1 MAKDLAK
8 QIGYIYIDSGAMYRA
23 TTLYA
28 IQQNFFSGE
37 KLMDER
43 LKLAMNDIHISFK
56 SNPVTGKPDTY
67 LNGMDVEDEIR
78 SMQVASKVSEVSAL
92 KFVREEMVRQQQ
104 AMGSEKGI
112 VMDGRDIGT
121 VVFPD
126 AELKIF
132 VTAKPEIRA
141 QRRLLE
147 LKQKGDQS
155 ISLEEVLENVKRRDY
170 IDQTRKESPLRQ
182 AEDAQVLDNSELTID
197 QQRAI
202 LLEMFN
208 KTVNK

>member
-23 TTLYA
+23 ATLYA
-28 IQQNFFSGE
+28 IQQNFFAGEVLAEE
-37 KLMDER
+37 KLR
-43 LKLAMNDIHISFK
+43 AAMKDIHISFRYN
-56 SNPVTGKPDTY
+56 STTGKPDTF
-67 LNGMDVEDEIR
+67 LNGVDVENEIR

-92 KFVREEMVRQQQ
+92 KFVREEMVCQQQ
-104 AMGSEKGI
+104 AMGKEKGI

-141 QRRLLE
+141 ERRLLE
-147 LKQKGDQS
+147 LKQKGETS
-155 ISLEEVLENVKRRDY
+155 ISLEEVLENVKRRDH

-197 QQRAI
+197 QQRTI

-208 KTVNK
+208 KTVNQ

>member
-28 IQQNFFSGE
+28 IRQNFFAGEVLLEE
-37 KLMDER
+37 KLESAMD
-43 LKLAMNDIHISFK
+43 DIHITFRN
-56 SNPVTGKPDTY
+56 NPATGKPDTY
-67 LNGMDVEDEIR
+67 LNGVDVEETIR
-78 SMQVASKVSEVSAL
+78 GMEVASKVSEVSAL
-92 KFVREEMVRQQQ
+92 RFVREAMVRQQQ
-104 AMGSEKGI
+104 AMGVEKGI

-141 QRRLLE
+141 KRRLLE
-147 LKQKGDQS
+147 LQEKGDTS
-155 ISLEEVLENVKRRDY
+155 ITLEEVLENVRRRDH

-197 QQRAI
+197 QQRTI

-208 KTVNK
+208 KTVNQ